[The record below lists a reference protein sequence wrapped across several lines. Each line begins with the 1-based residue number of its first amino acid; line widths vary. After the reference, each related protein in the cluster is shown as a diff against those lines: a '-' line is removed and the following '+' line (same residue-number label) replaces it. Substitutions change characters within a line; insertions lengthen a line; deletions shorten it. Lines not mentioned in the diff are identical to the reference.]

1 MFLFNRN
8 HITRKNFLSSII
20 LSAVFLLLFSCKK
33 EEATV
38 YYPID
43 SLMEAQ
49 INYLAEHR
57 ALLTKKA
64 EIDGK
69 EDTSSFTPK
78 DTTSWASELDIFTEL
93 NVINKP
99 ITMGSYTVE
108 RGINDTQSN
117 LSILSFSTT
126 EDLPI
131 VYLKVYYLEKESNLR
146 RIEALYHE
154 ENSLLKGSRLL
165 IMEFQEINDAIV
177 LTSYSIEGGQKI
189 FLGDSVK
196 FSIQGTVTLL

>member
-8 HITRKNFLSSII
+8 HSTSRNFISTILLSS
-20 LSAVFLLLFSCKK
+20 VFLLFSCKK
-33 EEATV
+33 EEVTV

-49 INYLAEHR
+49 IDYLAEHH

-69 EDTSSFTPK
+69 EDTSSITPK
-78 DTTSWASELDIFTEL
+78 DTTAWASELDIFSEL

-117 LSILSFSTT
+117 LSILSFSTM

-165 IMEFQEINDAIV
+165 IMEFQEINNTIV

-196 FSIQGTVTLL
+196 FSIRGTVTIV